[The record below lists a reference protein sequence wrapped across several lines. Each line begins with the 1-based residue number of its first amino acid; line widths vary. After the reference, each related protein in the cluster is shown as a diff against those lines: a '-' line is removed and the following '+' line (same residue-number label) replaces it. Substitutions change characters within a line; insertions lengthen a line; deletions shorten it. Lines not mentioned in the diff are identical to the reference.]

1 MNKNILITMICFF
14 LMSSCSQIKKN
25 KIKDETLPT
34 NSATRLVNE
43 RKSYTDINE
52 PNVKN
57 IDIING
63 FRELKLNTN
72 IDSLYIE
79 DWKFN
84 GDSIY
89 VKDRSPKF
97 FLSDII
103 FIEKEITV
111 TMQDKNY
118 DCIFFL
124 TFFKKKLIMIDVNFI
139 NIKKSGDKE
148 FLSKNE
154 VGYKIIEPD
163 IMKLYLATFGEGKSY
178 LLKDRVSYDD
188 KYDLYDKKKTRTTI
202 SYEIPNIDFEGNLFE
217 IIEHRVN
224 DYKDVAYE
232 TKYRYTNTPS
242 TNIPTILKNQKLV
255 EYIADKN
262 GLKLFITNTFVIN
275 EKEGGNLFFSY
286 SINNIDLKVKI
297 YNKEFIN
304 EYLSAKEQQES
315 SNRIKLEAIYKERKN
330 QQDSINTNK
339 SASEF

>member
-1 MNKNILITMICFF
+1 M
-14 LMSSCSQIKKN
+14 
-25 KIKDETLPT
+25 
-34 NSATRLVNE
+34 
-43 RKSYTDINE
+43 
-52 PNVKN
+52 
-57 IDIING
+57 
-63 FRELKLNTN
+63 
-72 IDSLYIE
+72 
-79 DWKFN
+79 
-84 GDSIY
+84 
-89 VKDRSPKF
+89 
-97 FLSDII
+97 SDII

-118 DCIFFL
+118 DCNFFL

-163 IMKLYLATFGEGKSY
+163 IMELYLTTFGEGKSY
-178 LLKDRVSYDD
+178 FLQDNETFNLHHSTRLKM
-188 KYDLYDKKKTRTTI
+188 

-224 DYKDVAYE
+224 DYKDVANE

-255 EYIADKN
+255 EYITDKN
-262 GLKLFITNTFVIN
+262 GLKLFLTNTFVIN

-304 EYLSAKEQQES
+304 KYLSAKEQQES